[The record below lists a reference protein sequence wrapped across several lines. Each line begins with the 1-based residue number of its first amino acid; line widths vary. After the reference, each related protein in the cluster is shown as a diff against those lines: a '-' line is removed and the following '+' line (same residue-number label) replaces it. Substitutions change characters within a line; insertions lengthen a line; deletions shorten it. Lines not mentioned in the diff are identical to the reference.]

1 MSKFNTTKKETYRFL
16 KDIAQRE
23 GDKDKIIVFSNK
35 YDAYRDSIDSEQS
48 SDQVIISIK
57 NAINNQMIVEHAKSD
72 DRQKGL
78 LSLLTAIIL
87 ILICSF
93 FYIRNKMK
101 KSTVILQDD
110 VIEKNKTIES
120 LSTAIQHRKDF
131 SDYQIS
137 DLIRQIEQH
146 NKMHEGHD
154 SKLLLTGEQWN
165 DFEHAVSDLY
175 PNLISHLN
183 EKQYIL
189 NEKDI
194 LFCCL
199 VRLHYKFTK
208 ISYIFGCTS
217 QAINKRKNKI
227 FKKMEVDSLKELEI
241 LINNFRK
248 YS

>member
-1 MSKFNTTKKETYRFL
+1 MTAFYSNLDKPQKALEYARVSEKFSHNNYHIYDIYLVIGHAYQQLNCIDSAKKYLNLSLMSKFNTTKKETYRFL

-120 LSTAIQHRKDF
+120 LLPQYNIERTSPTIK
-131 SDYQIS
+131 YQI
-137 DLIRQIEQH
+137 
-146 NKMHEGHD
+146 
-154 SKLLLTGEQWN
+154 
-165 DFEHAVSDLY
+165 
-175 PNLISHLN
+175 
-183 EKQYIL
+183 
-189 NEKDI
+189 
-194 LFCCL
+194 
-199 VRLHYKFTK
+199 
-208 ISYIFGCTS
+208 
-217 QAINKRKNKI
+217 
-227 FKKMEVDSLKELEI
+227 
-241 LINNFRK
+241 
-248 YS
+248 